1 VFRGAL
7 SRPLRRPV
15 ADKMTAAVKSSVK
28 VFGGMLQRMTH
39 ASAVCKCEMTFAIF
53 LPEASGPVP
62 CLYWLSGLTC
72 TDENFS
78 QKAGGFRTAASR
90 GVAMVMPDTSPRGVT
105 IEGADDSYDFGS
117 GAGFYVDATE
127 PKWKDNYQMYSYV
140 TKELPEVLKATFGEK
155 LSSKASISGHSM
167 GGHGAITLYLK
178 NPGMYSS
185 VSAFAPIC
193 NPTAVPWGNK
203 AFEGYLGS
211 VDAGKAHDS
220 VELINGYA
228 GAPFPLLVDQ
238 GAADN
243 FLTGDVNQLQPAK
256 LEEACKAKGIDL
268 TLRMQPGYDHSYFF
282 ISSFIEDH
290 VNFHADALAK

>member
-1 VFRGAL
+1 ML
-7 SRPLRRPV
+7 
-15 ADKMTAAVKSSVK
+15 AA
-28 VFGGMLQRMTH
+28 
-39 ASAVCKCEMTFAIF
+39 A
-53 LPEASGPVP
+53 
-62 CLYWLSGLTC
+62 
-72 TDENFS
+72 N
-78 QKAGGFRTAASR
+78 GFTEVMKLLIAA
-90 GVAMVMPDTSPRGVT
+90 
-105 IEGADDSYDFGS
+105 GAD
-117 GAGFYVDATE
+117 
-127 PKWKDNYQMYSYV
+127 V
-140 TKELPEVLKATFGEK
+140 TLAAQNGK
-155 LSSKASISGHSM
+155 
-167 GGHGAITLYLK
+167 
-178 NPGMYSS
+178 
-185 VSAFAPIC
+185 
-193 NPTAVPWGNK
+193 K

-211 VDAGKAHDS
+211 VDAGKAHDA